1 MPFTFRNSSLLA
13 CCIAAV
19 CALGAPVVHAQ
30 SSKDATTTIEARA
43 RFNRGVEL
51 YRDGDLPG
59 ALAEFRRADAL
70 APAYRL
76 KYNIAQVC
84 QEQHDYACALNALR
98 AYLNGGGSDIPKAKR
113 AEVQVEVTKLSAF
126 VAELSIS
133 VDTPGAEILL
143 DDASCGV
150 APLSAPLQVNAGSHR
165 VSARQGALVATR
177 SIEVAGGERREIA
190 LLLAPLPVAVPASQ
204 GPIEPKN
211 GPDSAHSRPLA
222 WAAGIGA
229 GVFLAGAVVTGIL
242 ALHESSELASERN
255 QYPASAD
262 RLRSGRDSVAHLAL
276 ASDVLGLLAIGAG
289 AGAVYFAVRPVGAV
303 SEPAGAFTLRGRF

>member
-1 MPFTFRNSSLLA
+1 MPPAFRNSQLLA
-13 CCIAAV
+13 CCILAV
-19 CALGAPVVHAQ
+19 CTLGVHVVRAQ
-30 SSKDATTTIEARA
+30 GSKDGTATVDARVH
-43 RFNRGVEL
+43 FNRGVEL

-70 APAYRL
+70 SPAYRL

-98 AYLNGGGSDIPKAKR
+98 EYLSGGGSDIPKPKR
-113 AEVQVEVTKLSAF
+113 ADVESEIAKLSAF
-126 VAELSIS
+126 VAELAIS

-143 DDASCGV
+143 DDASCGA
-150 APLSAPLQVNAGSHR
+150 APLGASLQVNAGRHR

-177 SIEVAGGERREIA
+177 SIEVAGGERREVA
-190 LLLAPLPVAVPASQ
+190 LLLSPSPVSVPASQ
-204 GPIEPKN
+204 PKS
-211 GPDSAHSRPLA
+211 GSDSANSRPLA
-222 WAAGIGA
+222 CAAGIGA
-229 GVFLAGAVVTGIL
+229 GAFLAGAIVTGIL

-262 RLRSGRDSVAHLAL
+262 KLRSSRDSVSHLAL
-276 ASDVLGLLAIGAG
+276 ASDVLGVLAIGAG

-303 SEPAGAFTLRGRF
+303 SEPAAAFTLRGRF